1 MKTAPAPKNAPS
13 LVEPIQNESYFNKQ
27 EWIIFTIL
35 ILVGLCLRWIALDAK
50 PFHHDEGLHAIFGR
64 YIWVNPDVQYYKYDP
79 LLHGPLMYNLIPFAY
94 SLFGDTN
101 WAARSFMC
109 FFGSFL
115 IFVPLI
121 FKRLFHKTTTLFLT
135 LIVALSPGLIYW
147 SRFLR
152 EDSFLLSV
160 MIFTLLGYA
169 CSKPNYKSFFIFVG
183 IILQFCIKENA
194 YITCIL
200 LAGYLLFE
208 STFNLLFF
216 KKEEKLETYFQK
228 LVKQLK
234 SYPGIFVLA
243 VILGLFLYIYL
254 FSAGFRHPEGILDGI
269 YRKSLGYWINQ
280 HNIERIAGPFI
291 YPFLYLTF
299 YETVFLVF
307 TFIYL
312 IHFYVTAS
320 KPYLVTF
327 LFAIFLSLTCYF
339 IFSGNNLATY
349 PFWHLFKLKLSID
362 FFPFFIS
369 IFHAILLTVR
379 HLKERRQ
386 HLAFWGYLFFSQFF
400 TYSLVAEKVPW
411 LATYPQLAGLIYL
424 AFYFEHEI
432 KKIPREKFEK
442 FSLNTI
448 ILFLGIAAA
457 GLPLL
462 YLTQSIFFSHPYM
475 LTVGILLIL
484 IYIFNVKQSLKPTVN
499 LTVVIFV
506 LIFFYNLRIS
516 FMTNYKNAGRPIG
529 FISQV
534 HTTPDFQ
541 NLINKLHDEVAYP
554 TDGVP
559 KNILVINE
567 PLWPTAWFFRDIKNF
582 SFNEAEGNKLRYKFI
597 IENFISLE
605 NSTRKTNSFNSVTI
619 PLRCWWVPDY
629 EKISLENVLTY
640 AFFQEPWNSTGCMDV
655 SFSSRK

>member
-1 MKTAPAPKNAPS
+1 MKTQNSAPKT
-13 LVEPIQNESYFNKQ
+13 EPVVVSESYFNKR

-35 ILVGLCLRWIALDAK
+35 ILVGLSLRWIGLDNK

-64 YIWVNPDVQYYKYDP
+64 YIWVNPDVGYYKYDP
-79 LLHGPLMYNLIPFAY
+79 LLHGPLMYNLIPIAY

-121 FKRLFHKTTTLFLT
+121 FRRLYHKTTTLFLT

-160 MIFTLLGYA
+160 MIFTMLGYA
-169 CSKPNYKSFFIFVG
+169 FSKPNYKSFFIFIG

-200 LAGYLLFE
+200 LAGYLIFE
-208 STFNLLFF
+208 SSFNLVFL

-228 LVKQLK
+228 IVKQIK
-234 SYPGIFVLA
+234 SYPGIFILA
-243 VILGLFLYIYL
+243 VIIGIAIYIYL

-269 YRKSLGYWINQ
+269 YRKSIGYWINQ
-280 HNIERIAGPFI
+280 HSIERIAGPFI

-299 YETVFLVF
+299 YETIFLAF

-312 IHFYVTAS
+312 IHFYLTAS
-320 KPYLVTF
+320 RVYIFTF
-327 LFAIFLSLTCYF
+327 AFSVCLSIICF
-339 IFSGNNLATY
+339 FVFNDNNLASY
-349 PFWHLFKLKLSID
+349 PYWHIFKLKLSID

-379 HLKERRQ
+379 HLKEKKQ

-424 AFYFEHEI
+424 AFYFEQEI
-432 KKIPREKFEK
+432 KKIPKERFEK
-442 FSLNTI
+442 FSLNTL
-448 ILFLGIAAA
+448 ILVLGITAIA
-457 GLPLL
+457 LPLVF
-462 YLTQSIFFSHPYM
+462 LTQALFFNHYYM
-475 LTVGILLIL
+475 LIFGIILIL
-484 IYIFNVKQSLKPTVN
+484 IYLFNAKQSVKITINLAITVF
-499 LTVVIFV
+499 IF
-506 LIFFYNLRIS
+506 IFFYNFRIS
-516 FMTNYKNAGRPIG
+516 LMTNFKNAGRPIG

-534 HTTPDFQ
+534 HTTHDFQ
-541 NLINKLHDEVAYP
+541 NLINKLHDEIAYP
-554 TDGVP
+554 VDGVP
-559 KNILVINE
+559 KNLLVINE

-582 SFNEAEGNKLRYKFI
+582 SFNESETNKIKFKYI
-597 IENFISLE
+597 IENPVSFQ
-605 NSTRKTNSFNSVTI
+605 NSTYRTNSFNSVTI

-629 EKISLENVLTY
+629 EKISFESVLTY
-640 AFFQEPWNSTGCMDV
+640 TFFQEPWNSTGCMDV